1 MKRIFYT
8 ILLTVLF
15 LTGCQN
21 EKNITNFTDIH
32 WVREGQHDTEIL
44 YFGSD
49 GSFSYSCSCGNP
61 VNDSD
66 LCDGY
71 IYDENTQEI
80 ILDYCEVTDDS
91 ITILKIMNLTKNEL
105 QIDFD
110 GEIRTFTKE

>member
-1 MKRIFYT
+1 MKKIFCT
-8 ILLTVLF
+8 ILYIFLF
-15 LTGCQN
+15 FTGCQN
-21 EKNITNFTDIH
+21 GKNIINFTDIH

-91 ITILKIMNLTKNEL
+91 ITILKIMKLTKDTIE
-105 QIDFD
+105 IDFD
-110 GEIRTFTKE
+110 GEIKTFIRK